1 MGSKSCALAY
11 CKWVTFLIRLH
22 ENSKFLFEL
31 LSYIS
36 IAFQYKIEYL
46 LKVTSYSFVAVE
58 VKYFTFMYIKCSE
71 LIY

>member
-1 MGSKSCALAY
+1 MCFRLYSKL
-11 CKWVTFLIRLH
+11 VTFLIRLL
-22 ENSKFLFEL
+22 ENSEFLSEL

-36 IAFQYKIEYL
+36 IAFKYKIEYL
-46 LKVTSYSFVAVE
+46 LKVTSQSFVAVE